1 MAWYWVALIIIVTLA
16 VAVLIFIGLIN
27 SWLKTGIKGIFKV
40 FGR

>member
-1 MAWYWVALIIIVTLA
+1 MEWWKIVLIIIGTLT

-27 SWLKTGIKGIFKV
+27 SWLKTGIDGIFKI